1 MKVAHW
7 LKYDG
12 ALEKCWRSG
21 NEMKI
26 LFGEGWDKKIVV
38 ECGIDWTLVILLW
51 PLLTKGCYHLITSDW
66 N

>member
-26 LFGEGWDKKIVV
+26 LFGAGWDKKNSGGMWNRLDPRDIVMASPY
-38 ECGIDWTLVILLW
+38 ERMLSFN
-51 PLLTKGCYHLITSDW
+51 YQ
-66 N
+66 